1 MSRLVRYASIG
12 DAPVDMCEAP
22 SDPLAAFGWDLEAY
36 TAERVEQGRQ
46 DGMRIGY
53 DLAMADHQHL
63 TTLVQGALLA
73 AVAEM
78 AQVRSIDADAVARLA
93 MDIART
99 VLGHEPYDGGAALIA
114 KVRDALGSIDDR
126 PLRLYVHPSDAE
138 LLGEA
143 LSDVDGLGLVADP
156 MLAPGDARVQGRWS
170 DADLTRSAA
179 MLAVQRALGL

>member
-12 DAPVDMCEAP
+12 DAPVELCEAQQ
-22 SDPLAAFGWDLEAY
+22 DPLAAYGWDLGAY
-36 TAERVEQGRQ
+36 TADRVEQGRQ

-63 TTLVQGALLA
+63 ATLVQGALVG

-78 AQVRSIDADAVARLA
+78 GRVRSIDADAVARLA
-93 MDIART
+93 MEIARA
-99 VLGHEPYDGGAALIA
+99 VLGHEPHDGAVSLLA
-114 KVRDALGSIDDR
+114 KVRDALANVDDR
-126 PLRLYVHPSDAE
+126 PLTLYVHPSDAE

-156 MLAPGDARVQGRWS
+156 TLAPGDARVQGRWS